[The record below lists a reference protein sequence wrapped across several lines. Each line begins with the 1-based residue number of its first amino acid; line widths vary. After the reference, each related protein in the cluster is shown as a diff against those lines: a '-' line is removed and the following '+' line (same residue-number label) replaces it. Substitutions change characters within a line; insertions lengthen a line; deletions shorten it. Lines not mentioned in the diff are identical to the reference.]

1 MHQTDPAAQ
10 ESDLETTTT
19 LRYPLPS
26 PPFILNYPSRP
37 PLTHPPDQR
46 LTGYITNYVRRF
58 WQESHDHRGTP
69 SHPGR
74 VVTLL
79 THAHWSTLSDVH
91 GAPEKV
97 WGAAYHIPA
106 SRAAEMRDYLDIREI
121 NGYSIDYISFYPSEM
136 TAGGKEGERGVD
148 GVVVEEVEGQ
158 RMEGEEG
165 GRRSI
170 KALLYIGT
178 PSNPQF
184 TGPQDVTELAARI
197 AECEGPS
204 GMNAE
209 YLFNLEEALGG
220 LGGDEHVCD
229 LAGRVRGVLGVGVEE
244 EPKGKEVGRG
254 VHDEEEEVER

>member
-1 MHQTDPAAQ
+1 MATEQTTPEASEAFWLFGYG
-10 ESDLETTTT
+10 SLIWK
-19 LRYPLPS
+19 
-26 PPFILNYPSRP
+26 PPPHF
-37 PLTHPPDQR
+37 DQR

-79 THAHWSTLSDVH
+79 THAHWSTLVDVH

-106 SRAAEMRDYLDIREI
+106 SKAAEVRDYLDIREI
-121 NGYSIDYISFYPSEM
+121 NGYSIDYVSFYPSEVG
-136 TAGGKEGERGVD
+136 GGKE
-148 GVVVEEVEGQ
+148 EEVVQGE
-158 RMEGEEG
+158 EGEE
-165 GRRSI
+165 RAKTI

-178 PSNPQF
+178 PDNPQF
-184 TGPQDVTELAARI
+184 TGAQDVAELAARI
-197 AECEGPS
+197 AVCEGPS
-204 GMNAE
+204 GRNAE

-229 LAGRVRGVLGVGVEE
+229 LARRVRGVLGVGVEE
-244 EPKGKEVGRG
+244 EPRGKGVGRG
-254 VHDEEEEVER
+254 EHDEEEEVER

>member
-1 MHQTDPAAQ
+1 MATEQTTPEASEAFWLFGYG
-10 ESDLETTTT
+10 SLIWK
-19 LRYPLPS
+19 
-26 PPFILNYPSRP
+26 PPPHY
-37 PLTHPPDQR
+37 DQR

-79 THAHWSTLSDVH
+79 THAHWSTLADVH

-106 SRAAEMRDYLDIREI
+106 SHAAEVRDYLDIREI
-121 NGYSIDYISFYPSEM
+121 NGYSIDYISFFPSE
-136 TAGGKEGERGVD
+136 ASGGTE
-148 GVVVEEVEGQ
+148 VVVEEEV
-158 RMEGEEG
+158 EGEEG
-165 GRRSI
+165 KEGRRTI

-178 PSNPQF
+178 PDNPQF
-184 TGPQDVTELAARI
+184 TGSQDVAELAARI
-197 AECEGPS
+197 AGCEGPS
-204 GMNAE
+204 GRNAE

-220 LGGDEHVCD
+220 MGGDEHVGD

-244 EPKGKEVGRG
+244 EPRGKGRG
-254 VHDEEEEVER
+254 EGEHDEEEEVER